1 MSAMAS
7 HVVAPIVPKRVLRL
21 PQLENMLIL
30 LQHSCLVLDSIPI
43 DDGAELGGFI
53 LECNF

>member
-7 HVVAPIVPKRVLRL
+7 HVVAAIVPKRVLRL
-21 PQLENMLIL
+21 PQLEDMLIL

-53 LECNF
+53 LECDF